1 MDFGTILGLIAGV
14 GIIFLGILR
23 QDGDVAWFW
32 SLNSFIIVLG
42 GTIAASMVNYPIKNI
57 LGLFSVVKNVFSSDE
72 NDYQGII
79 EEIVEKGEKARKNG
93 VLSLEADLTSIESTF
108 LRNGIELAI
117 NERDP
122 ARLRNYLN
130 LELSNIQK
138 RHKMGQ
144 EIFFYLGSYAPAFG
158 MLGTVMGL
166 IVMMNNFS
174 GGNSADVSSID
185 FDVAQKF
192 AQLLG
197 GMGLALITTFYG
209 VLLSNL
215 VFLPIGGKLT
225 RKSQEEMML
234 KSIVVEGI
242 ISIHSKEHPILMR
255 EKLRTFVPQSSRQDD
270 DEMSSESYGMSAA
283 EAKAKSTAWA
293 VTYADLVPLLLT
305 FFILLLVILNDA
317 EKHIDRVINMLLDE
331 TYKELKE
338 NIESSYV
345 SVDRVT
351 KGVKITLASGRLFKS
366 MDDDVQPLVYPL
378 LRQIGGIVRV
388 SKVLNVY
395 DDDKFANLLT
405 AIEKRGGFL
414 NVEIRCEGH
423 TDDLPLPK
431 NAPFQSNWD
440 LSTSRALNIVKLLS
454 DFSRIPESKFSA
466 MGYGEHRPV
475 LPVSSIG
482 KNSVDI
488 RKARAKNRR
497 VEIYMDAF
505 IKQNT
510 ITN

>member
-1 MDFGTILGLIAGV
+1 
-14 GIIFLGILR
+14 
-23 QDGDVAWFW
+23 
-32 SLNSFIIVLG
+32 
-42 GTIAASMVNYPIKNI
+42 
-57 LGLFSVVKNVFSSDE
+57 
-72 NDYQGII
+72 
-79 EEIVEKGEKARKNG
+79 
-93 VLSLEADLTSIESTF
+93 
-108 LRNGIELAI
+108 
-117 NERDP
+117 
-122 ARLRNYLN
+122 
-130 LELSNIQK
+130 
-138 RHKMGQ
+138 
-144 EIFFYLGSYAPAFG
+144 
-158 MLGTVMGL
+158 
-166 IVMMNNFS
+166 
-174 GGNSADVSSID
+174 
-185 FDVAQKF
+185 
-192 AQLLG
+192 
-197 GMGLALITTFYG
+197 
-209 VLLSNL
+209 
-215 VFLPIGGKLT
+215 
-225 RKSQEEMML
+225 
-234 KSIVVEGI
+234 
-242 ISIHSKEHPILMR
+242 
-255 EKLRTFVPQSSRQDD
+255 
-270 DEMSSESYGMSAA
+270 MSSESYGMSAE

-293 VTYADLVPLLLT
+293 VTYADLVTLLLT

-388 SKVLNVY
+388 SKLLNVY

-475 LPVSSIG
+475 LPISSIC

-510 ITN
+510 LTN

>member
-1 MDFGTILGLIAGV
+1 
-14 GIIFLGILR
+14 
-23 QDGDVAWFW
+23 
-32 SLNSFIIVLG
+32 
-42 GTIAASMVNYPIKNI
+42 
-57 LGLFSVVKNVFSSDE
+57 
-72 NDYQGII
+72 
-79 EEIVEKGEKARKNG
+79 
-93 VLSLEADLTSIESTF
+93 
-108 LRNGIELAI
+108 
-117 NERDP
+117 
-122 ARLRNYLN
+122 
-130 LELSNIQK
+130 
-138 RHKMGQ
+138 
-144 EIFFYLGSYAPAFG
+144 
-158 MLGTVMGL
+158 
-166 IVMMNNFS
+166 
-174 GGNSADVSSID
+174 
-185 FDVAQKF
+185 
-192 AQLLG
+192 
-197 GMGLALITTFYG
+197 
-209 VLLSNL
+209 
-215 VFLPIGGKLT
+215 
-225 RKSQEEMML
+225 
-234 KSIVVEGI
+234 
-242 ISIHSKEHPILMR
+242 
-255 EKLRTFVPQSSRQDD
+255 
-270 DEMSSESYGMSAA
+270 MSSESYGMSAE

-293 VTYADLVPLLLT
+293 VTYADLVTLLLT

-388 SKVLNVY
+388 SKLLNVY

-466 MGYGEHRPV
+466 MGYGEHRAVMPI
-475 LPVSSIG
+475 SSIG

-510 ITN
+510 LTN

>member
-1 MDFGTILGLIAGV
+1 M
-14 GIIFLGILR
+14 
-23 QDGDVAWFW
+23 
-32 SLNSFIIVLG
+32 
-42 GTIAASMVNYPIKNI
+42 
-57 LGLFSVVKNVFSSDE
+57 SVD
-72 NDYQGII
+72 
-79 EEIVEKGEKARKNG
+79 
-93 VLSLEADLTSIESTF
+93 
-108 LRNGIELAI
+108 
-117 NERDP
+117 
-122 ARLRNYLN
+122 
-130 LELSNIQK
+130 
-138 RHKMGQ
+138 
-144 EIFFYLGSYAPAFG
+144 
-158 MLGTVMGL
+158 
-166 IVMMNNFS
+166 
-174 GGNSADVSSID
+174 
-185 FDVAQKF
+185 
-192 AQLLG
+192 
-197 GMGLALITTFYG
+197 
-209 VLLSNL
+209 
-215 VFLPIGGKLT
+215 
-225 RKSQEEMML
+225 
-234 KSIVVEGI
+234 
-242 ISIHSKEHPILMR
+242 
-255 EKLRTFVPQSSRQDD
+255 
-270 DEMSSESYGMSAA
+270 SYGMSID

-293 VTYADLVPLLLT
+293 VTYADLVTLLLT

-338 NIESSYV
+338 NVEASYV

-351 KGVKITLASGRLFKS
+351 KGVKITMASGRLFKS
-366 MDDDVQPLVYPL
+366 MDDEVQPLVYPL

-388 SKVLNVY
+388 SKLLNVY
-395 DDDKFANLLT
+395 DDDRFANLLT

-454 DFSRIPESKFSA
+454 DFSKISESKFSA

-475 LPVSSIG
+475 LPLNSMG

>member
-1 MDFGTILGLIAGV
+1 M
-14 GIIFLGILR
+14 
-23 QDGDVAWFW
+23 
-32 SLNSFIIVLG
+32 
-42 GTIAASMVNYPIKNI
+42 
-57 LGLFSVVKNVFSSDE
+57 SVD
-72 NDYQGII
+72 
-79 EEIVEKGEKARKNG
+79 
-93 VLSLEADLTSIESTF
+93 
-108 LRNGIELAI
+108 
-117 NERDP
+117 
-122 ARLRNYLN
+122 
-130 LELSNIQK
+130 
-138 RHKMGQ
+138 
-144 EIFFYLGSYAPAFG
+144 
-158 MLGTVMGL
+158 
-166 IVMMNNFS
+166 
-174 GGNSADVSSID
+174 
-185 FDVAQKF
+185 
-192 AQLLG
+192 
-197 GMGLALITTFYG
+197 
-209 VLLSNL
+209 
-215 VFLPIGGKLT
+215 
-225 RKSQEEMML
+225 
-234 KSIVVEGI
+234 
-242 ISIHSKEHPILMR
+242 
-255 EKLRTFVPQSSRQDD
+255 
-270 DEMSSESYGMSAA
+270 SYGMSID

-293 VTYADLVPLLLT
+293 VTYADLVTLLLT

-338 NIESSYV
+338 NVESSYV

-351 KGVKITLASGRLFKS
+351 KGVKITMASGRLFKS
-366 MDDDVQPLVYPL
+366 MDDEVQPLVYPL

-388 SKVLNVY
+388 SKLLNVY
-395 DDDKFANLLT
+395 DDDRFANLLK

-454 DFSRIPESKFSA
+454 DFSKISESKFSA

-475 LPVSSIG
+475 LPLNSMG

-510 ITN
+510 LTN

>member
-1 MDFGTILGLIAGV
+1 MDFGTILGLVAGV
-14 GIIFLGILR
+14 GIILLGILR

-93 VLSLEADLTSIESTF
+93 VLSLEADLKSIESTF

-255 EKLRTFVPQSSRQDD
+255 EKLMTFVPQSSRQDD
-270 DEMSSESYGMSAA
+270 D
-283 EAKAKSTAWA
+283 
-293 VTYADLVPLLLT
+293 
-305 FFILLLVILNDA
+305 
-317 EKHIDRVINMLLDE
+317 
-331 TYKELKE
+331 
-338 NIESSYV
+338 
-345 SVDRVT
+345 
-351 KGVKITLASGRLFKS
+351 
-366 MDDDVQPLVYPL
+366 
-378 LRQIGGIVRV
+378 
-388 SKVLNVY
+388 
-395 DDDKFANLLT
+395 
-405 AIEKRGGFL
+405 
-414 NVEIRCEGH
+414 
-423 TDDLPLPK
+423 
-431 NAPFQSNWD
+431 
-440 LSTSRALNIVKLLS
+440 
-454 DFSRIPESKFSA
+454 
-466 MGYGEHRPV
+466 
-475 LPVSSIG
+475 
-482 KNSVDI
+482 
-488 RKARAKNRR
+488 
-497 VEIYMDAF
+497 
-505 IKQNT
+505 
-510 ITN
+510 

>member
-1 MDFGTILGLIAGV
+1 
-14 GIIFLGILR
+14 
-23 QDGDVAWFW
+23 
-32 SLNSFIIVLG
+32 
-42 GTIAASMVNYPIKNI
+42 
-57 LGLFSVVKNVFSSDE
+57 
-72 NDYQGII
+72 
-79 EEIVEKGEKARKNG
+79 
-93 VLSLEADLTSIESTF
+93 
-108 LRNGIELAI
+108 
-117 NERDP
+117 
-122 ARLRNYLN
+122 
-130 LELSNIQK
+130 
-138 RHKMGQ
+138 
-144 EIFFYLGSYAPAFG
+144 
-158 MLGTVMGL
+158 
-166 IVMMNNFS
+166 
-174 GGNSADVSSID
+174 
-185 FDVAQKF
+185 
-192 AQLLG
+192 
-197 GMGLALITTFYG
+197 
-209 VLLSNL
+209 
-215 VFLPIGGKLT
+215 
-225 RKSQEEMML
+225 
-234 KSIVVEGI
+234 
-242 ISIHSKEHPILMR
+242 
-255 EKLRTFVPQSSRQDD
+255 
-270 DEMSSESYGMSAA
+270 MSSESYGMSAE

-293 VTYADLVPLLLT
+293 VTYADLVTLLLT

-388 SKVLNVY
+388 SKLLNVY

-475 LPVSSIG
+475 LSISSIG

-510 ITN
+510 LTN

>member
-1 MDFGTILGLIAGV
+1 M
-14 GIIFLGILR
+14 
-23 QDGDVAWFW
+23 
-32 SLNSFIIVLG
+32 
-42 GTIAASMVNYPIKNI
+42 
-57 LGLFSVVKNVFSSDE
+57 SVD
-72 NDYQGII
+72 
-79 EEIVEKGEKARKNG
+79 
-93 VLSLEADLTSIESTF
+93 
-108 LRNGIELAI
+108 
-117 NERDP
+117 
-122 ARLRNYLN
+122 
-130 LELSNIQK
+130 
-138 RHKMGQ
+138 
-144 EIFFYLGSYAPAFG
+144 
-158 MLGTVMGL
+158 
-166 IVMMNNFS
+166 
-174 GGNSADVSSID
+174 
-185 FDVAQKF
+185 
-192 AQLLG
+192 
-197 GMGLALITTFYG
+197 
-209 VLLSNL
+209 
-215 VFLPIGGKLT
+215 
-225 RKSQEEMML
+225 
-234 KSIVVEGI
+234 
-242 ISIHSKEHPILMR
+242 
-255 EKLRTFVPQSSRQDD
+255 
-270 DEMSSESYGMSAA
+270 SYGMSID

-293 VTYADLVPLLLT
+293 VTYADLVTLLLT

-338 NIESSYV
+338 NVESSYV

-351 KGVKITLASGRLFKS
+351 KGVKITMASGRLFKS
-366 MDDDVQPLVYPL
+366 MDDEVQPLVYPL

-388 SKVLNVY
+388 SKLLNVS
-395 DDDKFANLLT
+395 DDDRFANLLT

-454 DFSRIPESKFSA
+454 DFSKISESKFSA

-475 LPVSSIG
+475 LPLNSMG

-505 IKQNT
+505 IKQHT

>member
-1 MDFGTILGLIAGV
+1 
-14 GIIFLGILR
+14 
-23 QDGDVAWFW
+23 
-32 SLNSFIIVLG
+32 
-42 GTIAASMVNYPIKNI
+42 
-57 LGLFSVVKNVFSSDE
+57 
-72 NDYQGII
+72 
-79 EEIVEKGEKARKNG
+79 
-93 VLSLEADLTSIESTF
+93 
-108 LRNGIELAI
+108 
-117 NERDP
+117 
-122 ARLRNYLN
+122 
-130 LELSNIQK
+130 
-138 RHKMGQ
+138 
-144 EIFFYLGSYAPAFG
+144 
-158 MLGTVMGL
+158 
-166 IVMMNNFS
+166 
-174 GGNSADVSSID
+174 
-185 FDVAQKF
+185 
-192 AQLLG
+192 
-197 GMGLALITTFYG
+197 
-209 VLLSNL
+209 
-215 VFLPIGGKLT
+215 
-225 RKSQEEMML
+225 
-234 KSIVVEGI
+234 
-242 ISIHSKEHPILMR
+242 
-255 EKLRTFVPQSSRQDD
+255 
-270 DEMSSESYGMSAA
+270 MSSESYGMSAE

-293 VTYADLVPLLLT
+293 VTYADLVTLLLT

-388 SKVLNVY
+388 SKLLNVY

-466 MGYGEHRPV
+466 MGYGEHR
-475 LPVSSIG
+475 LSLIH
-482 KNSVDI
+482 I
-488 RKARAKNRR
+488 
-497 VEIYMDAF
+497 
-505 IKQNT
+505 
-510 ITN
+510 